1 MENGNGLPA
10 DMLATINGTSWEA
23 ADSTQTAVVSTGGIT
38 ISGISTDGQEISI
51 TLNDT
56 IVGLYVLNQTS
67 ASLAVYANLDSVGSY
82 AYSTNQGS
90 DTAQAG
96 GTVNVTSI
104 NTAGRT
110 ISGIFSFKVY
120 RNSDGSQKRY
130 HGRGILQYPLCGSVG
145 PARGDWGPGGGRFF
159 HWNGFVPTFSLS
171 FASLKLK
178 FIQ

>member
-1 MENGNGLPA
+1 MSEAMKKVINYIMPGLTAALSLAACHKYTSIGNSNGLPA
-10 DMLATINGTSWEA
+10 DMVATINGVSWAA
-23 ADSTQTAVVSTGGIT
+23 ADSTQSAVVSQGLVT

-56 IVGLYVLNQTS
+56 VLGLYVLNQTS

-96 GTVNVTSI
+96 GTVNVTGI
-104 NTAGRT
+104 NTAART

-120 RNSDGSQKRY
+120 RNSDGSQKDITAGVFY
-130 HGRGILQYPLCGSVG
+130 NIPYADQ
-145 PARGDWGPGGGRFF
+145 
-159 HWNGFVPTFSLS
+159 
-171 FASLKLK
+171 
-178 FIQ
+178 